1 MTGKADRG
9 RILRVVFL
17 GLLLLLAACGQKALT
32 YEEQI
37 NLGQRFL
44 EDGNYEQ
51 AIVAFTA
58 AIRIE
63 PKLSLAYVGLAD
75 AYKGLG
81 QPEEAVA
88 AIRQGVEAISD
99 VSSSGDLIAWAET
112 FGDEAFASEN
122 YDTAILAYDTL
133 VFADPRSEYFQKLA
147 EAYIAAGDVDSA
159 IEILRRGYE
168 YTGDETLSTLLEN
181 LQDED
186 LGIYIGTYTVIGTPR
201 IPEDDEKYQLYLAQ
215 YGYGR
220 LGRLLRVQF
229 NEPITLPSG
238 ETIKD
243 STFHQT
249 YPDVF
254 GGSLL
259 IEGESN
265 PNIFNHT
272 FKMTGRLFFDENLT
286 ELVPP
291 EPGYPDGVYA
301 YNPWG
306 PYRFAILFAERLD

>member
-1 MTGKADRG
+1 MTGKVDRE
-9 RILRVVFL
+9 RVLRVIFL
-17 GLLLLLAACGQKALT
+17 GLLLLLSACGQKALT

-44 EDGNYEQ
+44 NDGDYEQ

-63 PKLSLAYVGLAD
+63 PKLTPAYVGLAD
-75 AYKGLG
+75 AHKGLS
-81 QPEEAVA
+81 QSEEAVA
-88 AIRQGVEAISD
+88 VIRQGVEAIGD
-99 VSSSGDLIAWAET
+99 VSSSSDLIAWAET
-112 FGDEAFASEN
+112 FGDEAFASGD

-133 VFADPRSEYFQKLA
+133 VFADPQSEYFQKLA
-147 EAYIAAGDVDSA
+147 DAYIAAGDIDSA

-168 YTGDETLSTLLEN
+168 YTGDETLGTLLED

-186 LGIYIGTYTVIGTPR
+186 LGIYIGTYTVIGTP
-201 IPEDDEKYQLYLAQ
+201 IFVSEDDEKFQLYWTQ
-215 YGYGR
+215 YGG
-220 LGRLLRVQF
+220 LGSLYCVHF
-229 NEPITLPSG
+229 NEPIILPSG
-238 ETIKD
+238 ETVKY
-243 STFHQT
+243 STFHRT

-254 GGSLL
+254 GGNLL
-259 IEGESN
+259 IEGEFNS
-265 PNIFNHT
+265 NIFNHA

-291 EPGYPDGVYA
+291 EPPDSSYT

-306 PYRFAILFAERLD
+306 PYCFSILSAERLD